1 MLFTGEEQ
9 GLLGS
14 RAYVEQHR
22 TELPNF
28 VCALVMNWGAG
39 PITRFPLAGHRE
51 MEKPFEDLFRAVDA
65 FKSISISPGFLT
77 FTDGFAFTLAGLP
90 GRSLLQDS
98 PNYDRDADSTEDSM
112 GSVNVSALQFNTRA
126 LALSGVWLAN
136 VTERPGNMLTR
147 AENEQALRPV
157 QNVLQML
164 GVWPYL

>member
-39 PITRFPLAGHRE
+39 HDHTIPARWTSGDGETIRRFVSRSGRIQIHQHLSGLLDVYGWICLH
-51 MEKPFEDLFRAVDA
+51 
-65 FKSISISPGFLT
+65 T
-77 FTDGFAFTLAGLP
+77 AGLP

-126 LALSGVWLAN
+126 LGLSGVWLAN

-157 QNVLQML
+157 QNVMQMV